1 MSIASSAPSE
11 SKVEETMSSEES
23 VMESHHTQQPPELEF
38 NMSESEESLTAYLS
52 AIGGA
57 VIGLLLTLL
66 VLAIWNGGTL
76 NFTNTSKVD
85 ALDATV
91 TRVDENMAAVSTDL
105 ETLGERLAAL
115 EGEAGALAQ
124 LRDSLTTFDSS
135 LAALDQSLSDQ
146 GIHITELDLAVAELQ
161 VTRRN
166 FDTFTSA
173 LIQVL
178 AEMETNPTGVDAVA
192 APVPMIVTSA
202 DVAADTVLVYLFVD
216 ANANSV
222 MDGNEIEVAGTTIAL
237 TGPEG
242 ESVVAETREDSGARF
257 EELVS
262 GEYTVSVEDA
272 LGYELVSAS
281 AVAVTINA
289 EAEAGQI
296 VYYAVMAGA
305 GE

>member
-1 MSIASSAPSE
+1 MSVASSAPSE
-11 SKVEETMSSEES
+11 SKVEETMSSEER

-85 ALDATV
+85 TLDATM
-91 TRVDENMAAVSTDL
+91 TRVDENMAAMSTDL

-178 AEMETNPTGVDAVA
+178 AEMETNQTGA

-202 DVAADTVLVYLFVD
+202 DVAPDTVLVYLFVD

-242 ESVVAETREDSGARF
+242 ESVVAETSEDSGARF
-257 EELVS
+257 EELAS

-281 AVAVTINA
+281 AVAVTINT

>member
-1 MSIASSAPSE
+1 
-11 SKVEETMSSEES
+11 
-23 VMESHHTQQPPELEF
+23 MESHHTQQPPELEF

-85 ALDATV
+85 ALDANM
-91 TRVDENMAAVSTDL
+91 TRVDENMAAMSTDL

-178 AEMETNPTGVDAVA
+178 AEMETNQTGVDAVA
-192 APVPMIVTSA
+192 APVPMIVTSE

-242 ESVVAETREDSGARF
+242 ESVVAETSEDSGARF

-289 EAEAGQI
+289 GAEAGQI

>member
-85 ALDATV
+85 ALDATM
-91 TRVDENMAAVSTDL
+91 TRVDENMAAMSTDL

-178 AEMETNPTGVDAVA
+178 AEMETNPTGA
-192 APVPMIVTSA
+192 APIPMIVTSA
-202 DVAADTVLVYLFVD
+202 DVAPDTVLVYLFVD
-216 ANANSV
+216 ANANNV
-222 MDGNEIEVAGTTIAL
+222 MDGNEIEVVGTTIAL

-281 AVAVTINA
+281 AVAVTINT

>member
-1 MSIASSAPSE
+1 MSVASSAPSE

-85 ALDATV
+85 ALDATM
-91 TRVDENMAAVSTDL
+91 TRVDENMAAMSTDL

-178 AEMETNPTGVDAVA
+178 AEMETNPTGA

-257 EELVS
+257 EELMS

-289 EAEAGQI
+289 GAEAGQI

>member
-1 MSIASSAPSE
+1 MSVASSAPSE

-85 ALDATV
+85 ALDANM
-91 TRVDENMAAVSTDL
+91 TRVDENMAAMSTDL

-178 AEMETNPTGVDAVA
+178 AEMETNQTGA
-192 APVPMIVTSA
+192 APVPMIVTSE

-242 ESVVAETREDSGARF
+242 ESVVAETSEDSGARF

-281 AVAVTINA
+281 AVAVTINT

-296 VYYAVMAGA
+296 VYYAVMAAGA

>member
-1 MSIASSAPSE
+1 MSVASSAPSE

-85 ALDATV
+85 ALDANM
-91 TRVDENMAAVSTDL
+91 TRVDENLAAMSTDL

-135 LAALDQSLSDQ
+135 LAALDQSLSTQ

-178 AEMETNPTGVDAVA
+178 AEMETNQTGA
-192 APVPMIVTSA
+192 APVPMIVTSE

-242 ESVVAETREDSGARF
+242 ESVVAETSEDRGARF

-281 AVAVTINA
+281 AVAVTINT

>member
-1 MSIASSAPSE
+1 MSVASSAPSE

-85 ALDATV
+85 ALDANM
-91 TRVDENMAAVSTDL
+91 TRVDENMAAMSTDL

-178 AEMETNPTGVDAVA
+178 AEMETNQTGA
-192 APVPMIVTSA
+192 APVPMIVTSE

-242 ESVVAETREDSGARF
+242 ESVVAETSEDSGARF

-272 LGYELVSAS
+272 LGYELVSTS
-281 AVAVTINA
+281 AVAVTINT

>member
-1 MSIASSAPSE
+1 MSVASSAPSE
-11 SKVEETMSSEES
+11 SKVEETMSSEER

-85 ALDATV
+85 ALDANM
-91 TRVDENMAAVSTDL
+91 TRVDENMAAMSTDL

-178 AEMETNPTGVDAVA
+178 AEMETNQTGA
-192 APVPMIVTSA
+192 APIPMIVTSA

-222 MDGNEIEVAGTTIAL
+222 MDGNEIEIAGTTIAL

-242 ESVVAETREDSGARF
+242 ESVVAETSEDRGARF

-281 AVAVTINA
+281 AVAVTINT

>member
-11 SKVEETMSSEES
+11 SKVEETMSSEER

-91 TRVDENMAAVSTDL
+91 TRVDENMAAMSTDL

-178 AEMETNPTGVDAVA
+178 AEMETNPTGA

-272 LGYELVSAS
+272 LGYDLVSAS
-281 AVAVTINA
+281 AVAVTINT

-296 VYYAVMAGA
+296 VYYAVRAGA

>member
-1 MSIASSAPSE
+1 MSVASSAPSE

-85 ALDATV
+85 TLDATM
-91 TRVDENMAAVSTDL
+91 TRVDENMAAMSTDL

-178 AEMETNPTGVDAVA
+178 AEMETNQTGA

-202 DVAADTVLVYLFVD
+202 DVAPDTVLVYLFVD

-242 ESVVAETREDSGARF
+242 ESVVAETSEDSGARF

-281 AVAVTINA
+281 AVAVTINT

>member
-1 MSIASSAPSE
+1 MSVASSAPSE
-11 SKVEETMSSEES
+11 SKVEETMSSEER

-85 ALDATV
+85 ALDANM
-91 TRVDENMAAVSTDL
+91 TRVDENMAAMSTDL

-178 AEMETNPTGVDAVA
+178 AEMETNQTGA
-192 APVPMIVTSA
+192 APVPMIVTSE

-289 EAEAGQI
+289 GAEAGQI

>member
-1 MSIASSAPSE
+1 MSVASSAPSE

-85 ALDATV
+85 ALDANM
-91 TRVDENMAAVSTDL
+91 TRVDENLAAMSTDL

-178 AEMETNPTGVDAVA
+178 AEMETNQTGA
-192 APVPMIVTSA
+192 APVPMIVTSE

-242 ESVVAETREDSGARF
+242 ESVVAETSEDSGARF

-289 EAEAGQI
+289 GAEAGQI

>member
-1 MSIASSAPSE
+1 MSVASSAPSE

-85 ALDATV
+85 ALDANM
-91 TRVDENMAAVSTDL
+91 TRVDENMAAMSTDL

-178 AEMETNPTGVDAVA
+178 AEMETNQTGA

-242 ESVVAETREDSGARF
+242 ESVVAETSEDSGARF

-281 AVAVTINA
+281 AVAVTINT

-305 GE
+305 SE

>member
-1 MSIASSAPSE
+1 MSVASSAPSE

-85 ALDATV
+85 ALDANM
-91 TRVDENMAAVSTDL
+91 TRVDENLAAMSTDL

-178 AEMETNPTGVDAVA
+178 AEMETNQTGA

-242 ESVVAETREDSGARF
+242 ESVVAETSEDSGARF

-281 AVAVTINA
+281 AVAVTINT

>member
-1 MSIASSAPSE
+1 MSVASSAPSE

-85 ALDATV
+85 ALDATM
-91 TRVDENMAAVSTDL
+91 TRVDENMAAMSTDL

-178 AEMETNPTGVDAVA
+178 AEMETNQTGA

-257 EELVS
+257 EELAS

-289 EAEAGQI
+289 GAEAGQI

>member
-11 SKVEETMSSEES
+11 SKVEETMSSEER

-85 ALDATV
+85 ALDATM
-91 TRVDENMAAVSTDL
+91 TRVDENMAAMSTDL

-178 AEMETNPTGVDAVA
+178 AEMETNPTGA

-281 AVAVTINA
+281 AVAVTINT

-296 VYYAVMAGA
+296 VYYAVRA

>member
-1 MSIASSAPSE
+1 MSVASSAPSE
-11 SKVEETMSSEES
+11 SKVEETMSSEER

-85 ALDATV
+85 ALDANM
-91 TRVDENMAAVSTDL
+91 TRVDENMAAMSTDL

-178 AEMETNPTGVDAVA
+178 AEMETNQTGA
-192 APVPMIVTSA
+192 APIPMIVTSE

-242 ESVVAETREDSGARF
+242 ESVVAETSEDSGARF

>member
-11 SKVEETMSSEES
+11 SKVEETMSSEER

-91 TRVDENMAAVSTDL
+91 TRVDENMAAMSTDL

-178 AEMETNPTGVDAVA
+178 AEMETNQTGA

-202 DVAADTVLVYLFVD
+202 DVAADTVLVHLFVD

-272 LGYELVSAS
+272 LGYELVSAN
-281 AVAVTINA
+281 AVAVTINT

-296 VYYAVMAGA
+296 VYYAVRA

>member
-1 MSIASSAPSE
+1 MSVASSAPSE

-85 ALDATV
+85 TLDANM
-91 TRVDENMAAVSTDL
+91 TRVDENLAAMSTDL

-178 AEMETNPTGVDAVA
+178 AEMETNPTGA
-192 APVPMIVTSA
+192 APVPMIVTSE

-242 ESVVAETREDSGARF
+242 ESVVAETSEDSGARF

-289 EAEAGQI
+289 GAEAGQI

>member
-1 MSIASSAPSE
+1 MSVASSAPSE

-85 ALDATV
+85 ALDANM
-91 TRVDENMAAVSTDL
+91 TRVDENLAAMSTDL

-178 AEMETNPTGVDAVA
+178 AEMETNQTGA
-192 APVPMIVTSA
+192 APIPMIVTSA

-242 ESVVAETREDSGARF
+242 ESVVAETSEDSGARF

-281 AVAVTINA
+281 AVDVTINT

>member
-85 ALDATV
+85 ALDATM
-91 TRVDENMAAVSTDL
+91 TRVDENMAAMSTDL

-178 AEMETNPTGVDAVA
+178 AEMETNQTGA
-192 APVPMIVTSA
+192 APIPMIVTSA

-242 ESVVAETREDSGARF
+242 ESVVAETSEDSGARF
-257 EELVS
+257 DELVS

-281 AVAVTINA
+281 AVAVTINT

>member
-1 MSIASSAPSE
+1 MSVASSAPSE

-85 ALDATV
+85 ALDANM
-91 TRVDENMAAVSTDL
+91 TRVDENMAAMSTDL

-178 AEMETNPTGVDAVA
+178 AEMETNQTGA
-192 APVPMIVTSA
+192 APVPMIVTSE

-257 EELVS
+257 EELVA

-281 AVAVTINA
+281 AVAVTINT

>member
-1 MSIASSAPSE
+1 MSVASSAPSE

-85 ALDATV
+85 ALDATM
-91 TRVDENMAAVSTDL
+91 TRVDENMAAMSTDL

-178 AEMETNPTGVDAVA
+178 AEMETNQTGA
-192 APVPMIVTSA
+192 APVPMIVTSE
-202 DVAADTVLVYLFVD
+202 DVAPDTVLVYLFVD

-222 MDGNEIEVAGTTIAL
+222 MDGDEIEVAGTTIAL

-242 ESVVAETREDSGARF
+242 ESVVAETSEDSGARF

-289 EAEAGQI
+289 GAEAGQI

>member
-1 MSIASSAPSE
+1 MSVASSAPSE

-85 ALDATV
+85 ALDATM
-91 TRVDENMAAVSTDL
+91 TRVDENMAAMSTDL

-178 AEMETNPTGVDAVA
+178 AEMETNQTGA

-242 ESVVAETREDSGARF
+242 ESVVAETSEDSGARF

>member
-1 MSIASSAPSE
+1 MSVASSAPSE

-85 ALDATV
+85 AMDANM
-91 TRVDENMAAVSTDL
+91 TRVDENMAAMSTDL

-178 AEMETNPTGVDAVA
+178 AEMETNQTGA
-192 APVPMIVTSA
+192 APVPMIVTSE

-242 ESVVAETREDSGARF
+242 ESVVAETSEDSGARF

>member
-1 MSIASSAPSE
+1 MSVASSAPSE
-11 SKVEETMSSEES
+11 SKVEETMSSEER

-85 ALDATV
+85 TLDATM
-91 TRVDENMAAVSTDL
+91 TRVDENMAAMSTDL

-178 AEMETNPTGVDAVA
+178 AEMETNQTGA
-192 APVPMIVTSA
+192 APVPMIVTSE

-257 EELVS
+257 EELVA

-281 AVAVTINA
+281 AVAVTINT

>member
-1 MSIASSAPSE
+1 MSVASSAPSE

-85 ALDATV
+85 ALDATM
-91 TRVDENMAAVSTDL
+91 TRVDENMAAMSTDL

-178 AEMETNPTGVDAVA
+178 AEMETNQTGA

-242 ESVVAETREDSGARF
+242 ESVVAETSEDSGARF

-281 AVAVTINA
+281 AVAVTINT
-289 EAEAGQI
+289 EAEAGKI

>member
-1 MSIASSAPSE
+1 MSVASSAPSE

-85 ALDATV
+85 ALDANM
-91 TRVDENMAAVSTDL
+91 TRVDENMAAMSTDL

-178 AEMETNPTGVDAVA
+178 AEMETNQTGA
-192 APVPMIVTSA
+192 APVPMIVTSE

-242 ESVVAETREDSGARF
+242 ESVVAETSGDSGARF

-289 EAEAGQI
+289 GAEAGQI

>member
-1 MSIASSAPSE
+1 MSVASSAPSE

-85 ALDATV
+85 ALDANM
-91 TRVDENMAAVSTDL
+91 TRVDENMAAMSTDL

-178 AEMETNPTGVDAVA
+178 AEMETNQTGA
-192 APVPMIVTSA
+192 APVPMIVTSE

-289 EAEAGQI
+289 GAEAGQI

>member
-1 MSIASSAPSE
+1 MSVASSAPSE

-85 ALDATV
+85 ALDANM
-91 TRVDENMAAVSTDL
+91 TRVDENLAAMSTDL

-178 AEMETNPTGVDAVA
+178 AEMETNQTGA
-192 APVPMIVTSA
+192 APVPMIVTSE

-222 MDGNEIEVAGTTIAL
+222 MDGNEIKVAGTTIAL

-289 EAEAGQI
+289 GAEAGQI

>member
-11 SKVEETMSSEES
+11 SKVEETMSSEER

-85 ALDATV
+85 ALDATM
-91 TRVDENMAAVSTDL
+91 TRVDENMAAMSTDL

-178 AEMETNPTGVDAVA
+178 AEMETNPTGA
-192 APVPMIVTSA
+192 APIPMIVTSA
-202 DVAADTVLVYLFVD
+202 DVAPDTVLVYLFVD

-289 EAEAGQI
+289 GAEAGQI

>member
-11 SKVEETMSSEES
+11 SKVEETMSSEER

-178 AEMETNPTGVDAVA
+178 AEMETNPTGA

-281 AVAVTINA
+281 AVAVTINT

-296 VYYAVMAGA
+296 VYYAVRA

>member
-1 MSIASSAPSE
+1 MSVASSAPSE

-85 ALDATV
+85 ALDANM
-91 TRVDENMAAVSTDL
+91 TRVDENMAAMSTDL

-178 AEMETNPTGVDAVA
+178 AEMETNQTGA
-192 APVPMIVTSA
+192 APVPMIVTSE

-242 ESVVAETREDSGARF
+242 ESVVAETSEDRGARF

-281 AVAVTINA
+281 AVAVTINT

>member
-1 MSIASSAPSE
+1 MSVASSAPSE

-85 ALDATV
+85 ALDANM
-91 TRVDENMAAVSTDL
+91 TRVDENMAAMSTDL

-178 AEMETNPTGVDAVA
+178 AEMETNQTGA
-192 APVPMIVTSA
+192 APVPMIVTSE

-242 ESVVAETREDSGARF
+242 ESVVAETSEDRGARF

-289 EAEAGQI
+289 GAEAGQI

>member
-1 MSIASSAPSE
+1 MSVASSAPSE
-11 SKVEETMSSEES
+11 SKVEETMSSEER

-85 ALDATV
+85 ALDANM
-91 TRVDENMAAVSTDL
+91 TRVDENMAAMSTDL

-178 AEMETNPTGVDAVA
+178 AEMETNQTGA
-192 APVPMIVTSA
+192 APVPMIVTSE

-242 ESVVAETREDSGARF
+242 ESVVAETSEDRGARF

-281 AVAVTINA
+281 AVAVTINT

>member
-1 MSIASSAPSE
+1 MSVASSAPSE
-11 SKVEETMSSEES
+11 SKVEETMSSEER

-85 ALDATV
+85 ALDANM
-91 TRVDENMAAVSTDL
+91 TRVDENLAAMSTDL

-178 AEMETNPTGVDAVA
+178 AEMETNQTGA
-192 APVPMIVTSA
+192 APIPMIVTSE

>member
-11 SKVEETMSSEES
+11 SKVEETMSSEER

-178 AEMETNPTGVDAVA
+178 AEMETNPTGA
-192 APVPMIVTSA
+192 APIPMIVTSA

-272 LGYELVSAS
+272 LGYELMSAS
-281 AVAVTINA
+281 AVAVTINT

-296 VYYAVMAGA
+296 VYYAVRA

>member
-11 SKVEETMSSEES
+11 SKVEETMSSEER

-85 ALDATV
+85 ALDATM
-91 TRVDENMAAVSTDL
+91 TRVDENMAAMSTDL

-178 AEMETNPTGVDAVA
+178 AEMETNQTGA
-192 APVPMIVTSA
+192 APIPMIVTSA

-281 AVAVTINA
+281 AVAVTINT

-296 VYYAVMAGA
+296 VYYAVRAGA

>member
-1 MSIASSAPSE
+1 MSVASSAPSE

-85 ALDATV
+85 ALDANM
-91 TRVDENMAAVSTDL
+91 TRVDENMAAMSTDL

-178 AEMETNPTGVDAVA
+178 AEMETNQTGA
-192 APVPMIVTSA
+192 APVPMIVTSE

-242 ESVVAETREDSGARF
+242 ESVVAETSEDSGARF

>member
-1 MSIASSAPSE
+1 MSVASSAPSE

-85 ALDATV
+85 TLDATM
-91 TRVDENMAAVSTDL
+91 TRVDENMAAMSTDL

-178 AEMETNPTGVDAVA
+178 AEMETNQTGA

-202 DVAADTVLVYLFVD
+202 DVAPDTVLVYLFVD

-281 AVAVTINA
+281 AVAVTINT